1 MSSRIGS
8 KKLPCI
14 IWYIG
19 AGAEKAQPALKV
31 WRRYKWVKKMYQ
43 LLKQLLLICVCSFAL
58 TGHAM
63 VESPAISVEPTA
75 GSLLDAERAYAE
87 GDFAK
92 AEKVYRSL
100 AEQGVL
106 DAQLI
111 LGSMYDIG
119 LGVHQDYPEAV
130 KWYRLAAE
138 QGNAKAQSKL
148 GSMYDIGLGVAQDY
162 LEAAKWWRLAAEQGD
177 AFAQLN
183 LGRVYDRGKV
193 VPQNFKEA
201 VKWYRLAAEQGN
213 AFAQEKLGWKYLM
226 GEGVPQDDV
235 LAHMWLNLA
244 ASEDS
249 VPGRK
254 VAVRQRKEQRDA
266 IARRMTAKQ
275 IAKAR
280 ELAEKCKTNKFK
292 GC

>member
-1 MSSRIGS
+1 MLRTRQRGTQISGMSLISLDTIC
-8 KKLPCI
+8 KLLRLSHEQQDRFKEIACI
-14 IWYIG
+14 ICYIG
-19 AGAEKAQPALKV
+19 DGAEKAQPARKV
-31 WRRYKWVKKMYQ
+31 WRRYKWVKKMHQ

-87 GDFAK
+87 GDYVK

-138 QGNAKAQSKL
+138 QGNA
-148 GSMYDIGLGVAQDY
+148 
-162 LEAAKWWRLAAEQGD
+162 
-177 AFAQLN
+177 
-183 LGRVYDRGKV
+183 
-193 VPQNFKEA
+193 
-201 VKWYRLAAEQGN
+201 
-213 AFAQEKLGWKYLM
+213 FAQEKLGWKYIL

-249 VPGRK
+249 APGQK
-254 VAVRQRKEQRDA
+254 IAIRQRLEQRDA

-280 ELAEKCKTNKFK
+280 ELAKKCKANKFR